1 LRQRPLA
8 RKVDRGESSAV
19 ETLGCFVLRD
29 GAHTRRR
36 EQKRGNAYGEP
47 PASTVL
53 STSAQRFPHGLNLF
67 AS

>member
-1 LRQRPLA
+1 LRQCPLA
-8 RKVDRGESSAV
+8 RKIHRGESPAI
-19 ETLGCFVLRD
+19 EALGCLVLRR
-29 GAHTRRR
+29 GARAERRQ
-36 EQKRGNAYGEP
+36 QKRGNAYGEP